1 MEKPKLDYYVWAD
14 KVADQLREK
23 NAKKHVLHGMWTP
36 SGYFHIGN
44 SRVELMI
51 PHFVQRSLENIGLK
65 SEQNFIVDDFDDFD
79 KIPEGLHV
87 KKEKFE
93 HYLGK
98 PLREVPSPVE
108 GYDSWADFFRQD
120 ITSTM
125 DNFGI
130 QPNIKS
136 SYDSYKKGI
145 YDKAI
150 KIVLDNSQRVVQ
162 IWNEIAKGSKQE
174 AQIPVMPL
182 CENCGKSSTTEAVS
196 WDGRELQYSCTSH
209 RKYAKGCGHKGKLKP
224 GNGNVKLPWRLHWPA
239 TWFIYNTT
247 FETAGKD
254 HFAAGGSVD
263 TGRAFAKDIFEIEPP
278 MQIPSEFLLVDNKK
292 LSGSAGDVISLNN
305 WLEFAEP
312 ELLKFMMISYQP
324 QTVIDFDLHSNKFL
338 LLADRYDE
346 AEKVY
351 YGSEN
356 KDEKREEQLK
366 KYYQYSQV
374 KGLQEKMPVQLN
386 FSIAVMV
393 VQVFPEKS
401 LSELVEIMSSKGWI
415 HTKTLTHYNKEKLL
429 RRLELAKNW
438 LKKHAPEDVK
448 FEVQHHAPKDIE
460 LSAKEKKALHEIA
473 KLLKEKDYDEKSL
486 FNEFYSVSK
495 ELGLNTPDF
504 FKAAYR
510 VLLNKERGPKL
521 APFILALGKEKVAKL
536 FEEA

>member
-209 RKYAKGCGHKGKLKP
+209 RKYAKGCGHKCKFKP
-224 GNGNVKLPWRLHWPA
+224 
-239 TWFIYNTT
+239 
-247 FETAGKD
+247 
-254 HFAAGGSVD
+254 
-263 TGRAFAKDIFEIEPP
+263 
-278 MQIPSEFLLVDNKK
+278 
-292 LSGSAGDVISLNN
+292 
-305 WLEFAEP
+305 
-312 ELLKFMMISYQP
+312 
-324 QTVIDFDLHSNKFL
+324 
-338 LLADRYDE
+338 
-346 AEKVY
+346 
-351 YGSEN
+351 
-356 KDEKREEQLK
+356 
-366 KYYQYSQV
+366 
-374 KGLQEKMPVQLN
+374 
-386 FSIAVMV
+386 V
-393 VQVFPEKS
+393 V
-401 LSELVEIMSSKGWI
+401 
-415 HTKTLTHYNKEKLL
+415 
-429 RRLELAKNW
+429 
-438 LKKHAPEDVK
+438 
-448 FEVQHHAPKDIE
+448 
-460 LSAKEKKALHEIA
+460 
-473 KLLKEKDYDEKSL
+473 
-486 FNEFYSVSK
+486 
-495 ELGLNTPDF
+495 
-504 FKAAYR
+504 
-510 VLLNKERGPKL
+510 
-521 APFILALGKEKVAKL
+521 
-536 FEEA
+536 